1 MTKQT
6 PLYSAHVEAG
16 GKMVDFAGWQMPLHY
31 GSQLNEHK
39 QVRASAGQ
47 FDVSHM
53 TVIDFTGAGA
63 ADFLAQTMANNIGK
77 LKNPGRALYG
87 VLLNESAGVIDDL
100 IVYRLQ
106 WGYRAVVNAGTRDK
120 VLAWFQ
126 RVLSDPEL
134 TDSNADIAM
143 RERDDLAIIAVQG
156 PAAVER
162 AIAAQ
167 PQLAAARALK
177 SFQVTEIDDW
187 MVGRTGY
194 TGEDGFELII
204 PNTAALPTFQALLA
218 QDVPPIGLGARDTLR
233 LEAGLNLYG
242 QDMDESVHP
251 LSANLAWT
259 VSWKPAERAFIGRA
273 ALTDIRTAGE
283 YERLVGVVLQE
294 RGVLRAGQQIQTD
307 AGPGVL
313 TSGAFSPTLGYSIG
327 LARVPQ
333 NAASAATVEIRNR
346 ALAVTL
352 VKPPFVRNGE
362 VAHTAL

>member
-6 PLYSAHVEAG
+6 ALYSAHVDAG

-77 LKNPGRALYG
+77 LKTPGRALYG
-87 VLLNESAGVIDDL
+87 VLLNEAAGVIDDL
-100 IVYRLQ
+100 IVYRMD

-126 RVLSDPEL
+126 KVLSDAGL
-134 TDSNADIAM
+134 TDPTADIEM

-162 AIAAQ
+162 AIAGL
-167 PQLAAARALK
+167 PQLAAARELK

-187 MVGRTGY
+187 TVGRTGY

-204 PNTAALPTFQALLA
+204 PNPAAVPTFQALLA
-218 QDVPPIGLGARDTLR
+218 QDIPPIGLGARDTLR

-259 VSWKPAERAFIGRA
+259 IAWKPPERKFIGRA
-273 ALTDIRTAGE
+273 ALTDIRAAGDF
-283 YERLVGVVLQE
+283 ERLVGVVLQE

-333 NAASAATVEIRNR
+333 TAGGAATVEIRNR
-346 ALAVTL
+346 TLAVSL
-352 VKPPFVRNGE
+352 VKPPFVRNGKA
-362 VAHTAL
+362 AHSAL